1 MDLTFDIGDPQRPKG
16 HAVLYFRVD
25 TEPDNVY
32 ATYVVTLPIKADLGK
47 YVPPFLATHLGGLP
61 LNDLSAFAMPPL
73 PEAVDSF
80 AELERI
86 SNVRQDDLVYAGSMF
101 SFDLPRMMES
111 VTEAVQAYSDLWT
124 QALGDAGLVSVE
136 AIEESTSPESSAPD
150 SDDEQSYQVN
160 EVLFGLMSESDKLA
174 ELARLLGSMRFAVE
188 GGDSGTVDEMSQEI
202 TTLARHL
209 PETFQVSSLLAV
221 AKDTSQ
227 KGSRLAQLYL
237 DRCFRLS
244 AGDYSTVQGLDDEI
258 RALETQE

>member
-1 MDLTFDIGDPQRPKG
+1 MDLSFDIGDPQRPKG

-25 TEPDNVY
+25 TEPDKVY
-32 ATYVVTLPIKADLGK
+32 ATYVVTLPIKSDLGK

-73 PEAVDSF
+73 PEPVDSH

-86 SNVRQDDLVYAGSMF
+86 SQMRQDDLVYAGSMF
-101 SFDLPRMMES
+101 SLDLSRMMES
-111 VTEAVQAYSDLWT
+111 VTEAVQAYSDLWV
-124 QALGDAGLVSVE
+124 QCFGDAGASTVE
-136 AIEESTSPESSAPD
+136 AIEEAPTPEPAAPESN
-150 SDDEQSYQVN
+150 DDQSYQVN

-174 ELARLLGSMRFAVE
+174 ELARLLGTMRFAAE
-188 GGDSGTVDEMSQEI
+188 GGDAGTVDEMSREI

-209 PETFQVSSLLAV
+209 PDTFQVSSLLAV

-244 AGDYSTVQGLDDEI
+244 AGDYPAVQGLDDEI
-258 RALETQE
+258 RALEA

>member
-1 MDLTFDIGDPQRPKG
+1 MDLSFDIGAPRRPKG

-25 TEPDNVY
+25 TEADKVY
-32 ATYVVTLPIKADLGK
+32 ATYVVTLPIKSDLGK

-73 PEAVDSF
+73 PEPVDSH

-86 SNVRQDDLVYAGSMF
+86 SQMRQDDLVYAGSMF

-111 VTEAVQAYSDLWT
+111 VTEAVQAYSDLWVKRFGG
-124 QALGDAGLVSVE
+124 AEVSTVGV
-136 AIEESTSPESSAPD
+136 IEEAATPEPAAPNA
-150 SDDEQSYQVN
+150 DDDQSFQVN

-174 ELARLLGSMRFAVE
+174 ELARLLGSMRFAAE
-188 GGDSGTVDEMSQEI
+188 GGDDGTVDEMSREI

-244 AGDYSTVQGLDDEI
+244 AGDYSAVQGLDDEI
-258 RALETQE
+258 RALEA

>member
-1 MDLTFDIGDPQRPKG
+1 MDLSFDIGDPQRPKG

-25 TEPDNVY
+25 TEPDKVY
-32 ATYVVTLPIKADLGK
+32 ATYVVTLPIKSDLGK

-73 PEAVDSF
+73 PEPVDSH

-86 SNVRQDDLVYAGSMF
+86 SQMRQDDLVYAGSMF

-111 VTEAVQAYSDLWT
+111 VTEAVQAYSDLWVERF
-124 QALGDAGLVSVE
+124 GDAEVSTVGV
-136 AIEESTSPESSAPD
+136 IEEAATPEPAAPNA
-150 SDDEQSYQVN
+150 DDDQSFQVN

-174 ELARLLGSMRFAVE
+174 ELARLLGSMRFAAE
-188 GGDSGTVDEMSQEI
+188 GGDAGTVDEMSREI

-244 AGDYSTVQGLDDEI
+244 AGDYSAVQGLDDEI
-258 RALETQE
+258 RALEA

>member
-1 MDLTFDIGDPQRPKG
+1 MDLSFDIGDPQRPKG

-25 TEPDNVY
+25 TEPDKVY
-32 ATYVVTLPIKADLGK
+32 ATYVVTLPIKSDLGK

-61 LNDLSAFAMPPL
+61 LNALSAFAMPPL
-73 PEAVDSF
+73 PEPVDSH

-86 SNVRQDDLVYAGSMF
+86 SQMRQDDLVYAGSMF

-111 VTEAVQAYSDLWT
+111 VTEAVQAYSDLWVKRFE
-124 QALGDAGLVSVE
+124 DPE
-136 AIEESTSPESSAPD
+136 ASTVGGIEEAATPEPAAPD
-150 SDDEQSYQVN
+150 ADDDQSFQVN

-174 ELARLLGSMRFAVE
+174 ELARLLGSMRFAAE
-188 GGDSGTVDEMSQEI
+188 GGDAGTVDEMSREI

-244 AGDYSTVQGLDDEI
+244 AGDYSAVQGLDDEI
-258 RALETQE
+258 RALEA

>member
-1 MDLTFDIGDPQRPKG
+1 MDLSFDIGDPQRPKG

-25 TEPDNVY
+25 TEPDKVY
-32 ATYVVTLPIKADLGK
+32 ATYVVTLPIKSDLGK

-73 PEAVDSF
+73 PESVDSH

-86 SNVRQDDLVYAGSMF
+86 SQMRQDDLVYAGSMF

-111 VTEAVQAYSDLWT
+111 VTEAVQAYSDLWVKRF
-124 QALGDAGLVSVE
+124 GDAE
-136 AIEESTSPESSAPD
+136 ASIVGVIEEEATPEPAAPD
-150 SDDEQSYQVN
+150 ADDDQSFQVN

-174 ELARLLGSMRFAVE
+174 ELARLLGSMRFAAE
-188 GGDSGTVDEMSQEI
+188 GGDAGTVDEMSREI

-244 AGDYSTVQGLDDEI
+244 AGDYSAVQGLDDEI
-258 RALETQE
+258 RALEA

>member
-1 MDLTFDIGDPQRPKG
+1 MNLSFDIGDPQRPKG

-25 TEPDNVY
+25 TEPDKVY
-32 ATYVVTLPIKADLGK
+32 ATYVVTLPIKSDLGK

-73 PEAVDSF
+73 PEPVDNHE
-80 AELERI
+80 ELERI
-86 SNVRQDDLVYAGSMF
+86 SLIRQDDLVYAGSMF
-101 SFDLPRMMES
+101 SFDLPRMVES
-111 VTEAVQAYSDLWT
+111 VTEAVQAYSDLWV
-124 QALGDAGLVSVE
+124 QCFGDAGTSTVE
-136 AIEESTSPESSAPD
+136 AIKEAPTAEPDGLESE
-150 SDDEQSYQVN
+150 DDQSYQVN

-174 ELARLLGSMRFAVE
+174 ELARLLGSMRFAAE
-188 GGDSGTVDEMSQEI
+188 GGDGVTVEEMSREI

-209 PETFQVSSLLAV
+209 PETFQMSSLLAV

-244 AGDYSTVQGLDDEI
+244 AGDYPAVQGLDDEI
-258 RALETQE
+258 RALEA

>member
-1 MDLTFDIGDPQRPKG
+1 MDLSFDIGDPQRPKG

-25 TEPDNVY
+25 TEPDKVY
-32 ATYVVTLPIKADLGK
+32 ATYVVTLPIKSDLGK

-73 PEAVDSF
+73 PEPVDSH

-86 SNVRQDDLVYAGSMF
+86 SQMRQDDLVYAGSMF

-111 VTEAVQAYSDLWT
+111 VTEAVQAYSDLWVKRF
-124 QALGDAGLVSVE
+124 GDSEVSTVGV
-136 AIEESTSPESSAPD
+136 IEEAATPEPAAPNA
-150 SDDEQSYQVN
+150 DDDQSFQVN

-174 ELARLLGSMRFAVE
+174 ELARLLGSMRFAAE
-188 GGDSGTVDEMSQEI
+188 GGDAGTVDEMSREI

-244 AGDYSTVQGLDDEI
+244 AGDYSAVQGLDDEI
-258 RALETQE
+258 RALEA

>member
-1 MDLTFDIGDPQRPKG
+1 MDLSFDIGDPQRPKG

-25 TEPDNVY
+25 TEPDKVY
-32 ATYVVTLPIKADLGK
+32 ATYVVTLPIKSDLGK

-73 PEAVDSF
+73 PEPVDSH

-86 SNVRQDDLVYAGSMF
+86 SQMRQDDLVYAGSMF

-111 VTEAVQAYSDLWT
+111 VTEAVQAYSDLWVERF
-124 QALGDAGLVSVE
+124 GDAEVSTVGV
-136 AIEESTSPESSAPD
+136 IEEAATPEPAAPD
-150 SDDEQSYQVN
+150 ADDDQSFQVN

-174 ELARLLGSMRFAVE
+174 ELARLLGSMRFAAE
-188 GGDSGTVDEMSQEI
+188 GGDAGTVDEMSREI

-244 AGDYSTVQGLDDEI
+244 AGDYSAVQGLDDEI
-258 RALETQE
+258 RALEA

>member
-25 TEPDNVY
+25 TEPDKVY
-32 ATYVVTLPIKADLGK
+32 ATYVITLPIKSDLGK
-47 YVPPFLATHLGGLP
+47 YVPPFLATHLGGLQ

-73 PEAVDSF
+73 PEPVDSYE
-80 AELERI
+80 ELDRI
-86 SNVRQDDLVYAGSMF
+86 SRLRQDDLVYAGSMF

-111 VTEAVQAYSDLWT
+111 VTEAVQAYSDLWV
-124 QALGDAGLVSVE
+124 QCFGDAGVSTVGV
-136 AIEESTSPESSAPD
+136 IEEAATPEPDAPD
-150 SDDEQSYQVN
+150 LDDDRSYQVN

-174 ELARLLGSMRFAVE
+174 ELARLLGSMRFAAE
-188 GGDSGTVDEMSQEI
+188 GGDAGTMDEMSREI

-209 PETFQVSSLLAV
+209 PETFQLSSLLAV
-221 AKDTSQ
+221 ATDTSQ

-244 AGDYSTVQGLDDEI
+244 AGDYSAVQGLDDEI
-258 RALETQE
+258 RALETQ

>member
-1 MDLTFDIGDPQRPKG
+1 MDLSFDIGDPQRPKG

-25 TEPDNVY
+25 TEPDKVY
-32 ATYVVTLPIKADLGK
+32 ATYVVTLPIKSDLGK

-73 PEAVDSF
+73 PEPVDSH

-86 SNVRQDDLVYAGSMF
+86 SQMRQDDLVYAGSMF

-111 VTEAVQAYSDLWT
+111 VTEAVQAYSDLWVKRFGG
-124 QALGDAGLVSVE
+124 AEVSTVGV
-136 AIEESTSPESSAPD
+136 IEEAATPEPAAPNA
-150 SDDEQSYQVN
+150 DDDQSFQVN

-174 ELARLLGSMRFAVE
+174 ELARLLGSMRFAAE
-188 GGDSGTVDEMSQEI
+188 GGDAGTVDEMSREI

-244 AGDYSTVQGLDDEI
+244 ADDYSAVQGLDDEI
-258 RALETQE
+258 RALEA

>member
-1 MDLTFDIGDPQRPKG
+1 MDLSFDIGDPQRPKG

-25 TEPDNVY
+25 TEPDKVY
-32 ATYVVTLPIKADLGK
+32 ATYVVTLPIKSDLGK

-73 PEAVDSF
+73 PEPVDSH

-86 SNVRQDDLVYAGSMF
+86 SQMRQDDLVYAGSMF

-111 VTEAVQAYSDLWT
+111 VTEAVQAYSDLWVKRFGG
-124 QALGDAGLVSVE
+124 AEVSTVGV
-136 AIEESTSPESSAPD
+136 IEEAATPEPAAPD
-150 SDDEQSYQVN
+150 ADDDQSFQVN

-174 ELARLLGSMRFAVE
+174 ELARLLGSMRFAAE
-188 GGDSGTVDEMSQEI
+188 GGDAGTVDEMSREI

-244 AGDYSTVQGLDDEI
+244 AGDYSAVQGLDDEI
-258 RALETQE
+258 RALEA

>member
-1 MDLTFDIGDPQRPKG
+1 MDLSFDIGDPQRPKG

-25 TEPDNVY
+25 TEPDKVY
-32 ATYVVTLPIKADLGK
+32 ATYVVTLPIKSDLGK

-73 PEAVDSF
+73 PEPVDSH

-86 SNVRQDDLVYAGSMF
+86 SQMRQDDLVYAGSMF
-101 SFDLPRMMES
+101 SFDLARMMES
-111 VTEAVQAYSDLWT
+111 VTEAVQAYSDLWVKCF
-124 QALGDAGLVSVE
+124 GDAE
-136 AIEESTSPESSAPD
+136 ASTLGVIEEVATPEPAAPD
-150 SDDEQSYQVN
+150 VDDDQSFQVN

-174 ELARLLGSMRFAVE
+174 ELARLLGSMRFAAE
-188 GGDSGTVDEMSQEI
+188 GGDAGTVDEMSREI

-244 AGDYSTVQGLDDEI
+244 AGDYSAVQGLDDEI
-258 RALETQE
+258 RTLEA

>member
-1 MDLTFDIGDPQRPKG
+1 MDLTFDIGNPKRPKG

-25 TEPDNVY
+25 TEPDKVY

-47 YVPPFLATHLGGLP
+47 YVPPFLATHLGGLT

-73 PEAVDSF
+73 PEPVDSI

-86 SNVRQDDLVYAGSMF
+86 SNIRQDDLVYASSMF
-101 SFDLPRMMES
+101 SFDMPRMMEA

-124 QALGDAGLVSVE
+124 QCLGDAGLGSVE
-136 AIEESTSPESSAPD
+136 AIQEATSPDSAVLD

-160 EVLFGLMSESDKLA
+160 EVLFGLMSEGDKLA
-174 ELARLLGSMRFAVE
+174 ELARLLGTMRFAVE
-188 GGDSGTVDEMSQEI
+188 GGDSGTVDEMAREI

-209 PETFQVSSLLAV
+209 PETFQIASLLAV

-258 RALETQE
+258 RSLET

>member
-1 MDLTFDIGDPQRPKG
+1 MDLSFDIGDPQRPKG

-25 TEPDNVY
+25 TEPDKVY
-32 ATYVVTLPIKADLGK
+32 ATYVVTLPIKSDLGK

-73 PEAVDSF
+73 PEPVDSH

-86 SNVRQDDLVYAGSMF
+86 SQMRQDDLVYAGSMF

-111 VTEAVQAYSDLWT
+111 VTEAVQAYSDLWVKRF
-124 QALGDAGLVSVE
+124 GDSEASTAGVTEE
-136 AIEESTSPESSAPD
+136 AATPEPAAPD
-150 SDDEQSYQVN
+150 ADDDQSFQVN

-174 ELARLLGSMRFAVE
+174 ELARLLGSMRFAAE
-188 GGDSGTVDEMSQEI
+188 GGDAGTVDEMSREI

-244 AGDYSTVQGLDDEI
+244 AGDYSAVQGLDDEI
-258 RALETQE
+258 RALEA

>member
-1 MDLTFDIGDPQRPKG
+1 MDLSFDIGDPQRPKG

-25 TEPDNVY
+25 TEPDKVY
-32 ATYVVTLPIKADLGK
+32 ATYVVTLPIKSDLGK

-73 PEAVDSF
+73 PEPVDSH

-86 SNVRQDDLVYAGSMF
+86 SQMRQDDLVYAGSMF
-101 SFDLPRMMES
+101 SFDLSRMMES
-111 VTEAVQAYSDLWT
+111 VTEAVQAYSDLWV
-124 QALGDAGLVSVE
+124 QCFGDAGASIVE
-136 AIEESTSPESSAPD
+136 AIEEAPTPEPAAPESN
-150 SDDEQSYQVN
+150 DDQSYQVN

-174 ELARLLGSMRFAVE
+174 ELARLLGTMRFAAE
-188 GGDSGTVDEMSQEI
+188 GGDAGTVDEMSREI

-209 PETFQVSSLLAV
+209 PDTFQVSSLLAV

-244 AGDYSTVQGLDDEI
+244 AGDYPAVQGLDDEI
-258 RALETQE
+258 RALEA

>member
-25 TEPDNVY
+25 TEPDKVY
-32 ATYVVTLPIKADLGK
+32 ATYVVTLPIKSDLGK

-73 PEAVDSF
+73 PEPVDSH

-86 SNVRQDDLVYAGSMF
+86 SQMRQDDLVYAGNMF

-111 VTEAVQAYSDLWT
+111 VTEAVQAYSDLWV
-124 QALGDAGLVSVE
+124 QCFGDGAASSVGEIVE
-136 AIEESTSPESSAPD
+136 APTTESSTPA
-150 SDDEQSYQVN
+150 SNDEESYQVN

-174 ELARLLGSMRFAVE
+174 ELARLLGTMRFAAE
-188 GGDSGTVDEMSQEI
+188 GGDAGTVDEMSREI

-209 PETFQVSSLLAV
+209 PDTFQVSSLLAV

-244 AGDYSTVQGLDDEI
+244 AEDYSAVQRLDDEI
-258 RALETQE
+258 RVLETQ